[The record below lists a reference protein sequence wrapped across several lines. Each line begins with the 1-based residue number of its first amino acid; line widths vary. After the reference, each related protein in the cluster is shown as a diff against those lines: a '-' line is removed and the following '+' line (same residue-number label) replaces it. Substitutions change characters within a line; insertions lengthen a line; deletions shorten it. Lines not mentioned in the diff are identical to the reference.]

1 MSRLSLNCLIDG
13 EDQMKV
19 FVVVVEKTEN
29 VGFLKD
35 LIKEKRARR
44 LAQVDAAELELWM
57 VNDKRRVV
65 ELGEELVHVD
75 PNSDT
80 LLSPPAL
87 DLSDFFKDVLDK
99 KCIHIIAI
107 APGECHCFNLRA
119 VSHSRTST
127 HIYFSCA
134 YSDDTPPFM
143 IVKHVYFIQIQRDS
157 SRYLR
162 THQRRN
168 TAHTLIFT
176 LITHYLST
184 MLLSPMRR

>member
-57 VNDKRRVV
+57 VNDNRRVV

-75 PNSDT
+75 T
-80 LLSPPAL
+80 LLLPPAL
-87 DLSDFFKDVLDK
+87 DLSDFFNDVMVDDHL
-99 KCIHIIAI
+99 HIIVI
-107 APGECHCFNLRA
+107 EPGECHCFNLRA

-134 YSDDTPPFM
+134 YSPFM
-143 IVKHVYFIQIQRDS
+143 IVKHICFIQIQRDS
-157 SRYLR
+157 SRYLC

-176 LITHYLST
+176 LLTHYLST
-184 MLLSPMRR
+184 MLLSSMRR